1 MSNHIDQFDA
11 AVMMIV
17 GYGDIKIRLIS
28 AFEKH
33 LAVVDSDVLP
43 DVIKNQ
49 FIDLRCRMTGVEPL
63 KGEGQ
68 VRATV
73 RKMSIIEAEKCAQEM
88 LAIYIRLLSKG
99 NTVNESVAEV
109 NVGSKPRIPPFLVRS
124 ANS

>member
-17 GYGDIKIRLIS
+17 GHGDIKVRLIS

-43 DVIKNQ
+43 DLIKNQ
-49 FIDLRCRMTGVEPL
+49 FTDLRRRMTGVEPL
-63 KGEGQ
+63 NGEGQ

-88 LAIYIRLLSKG
+88 LAIYTSLLRKG
-99 NTVNESVAEV
+99 NAVTESIVEV
-109 NVGSKPRIPPFLVRS
+109 NVGSKPRIPPFLVKS

>member
-17 GYGDIKIRLIS
+17 GHGDIKVRLIS

-43 DVIKNQ
+43 DLIKNQ
-49 FIDLRCRMTGVEPL
+49 FTDLRRRMTGVEPL

-88 LAIYIRLLSKG
+88 LAIYTRLLSKG
-99 NTVNESVAEV
+99 VIANESVVEI
-109 NVGSKPRIPPFLVRS
+109 NVGSKPRIPPFLVKS

>member
-17 GYGDIKIRLIS
+17 GHGDIKVRLIS

-43 DVIKNQ
+43 DLIKNQ
-49 FIDLRCRMTGVEPL
+49 FTDLRRRMTGVETL

-88 LAIYIRLLSKG
+88 LAIYTRLLSKS
-99 NTVNESVAEV
+99 VIANESVVEI
-109 NVGSKPRIPPFLVRS
+109 NVGSKPRIPPFLVKS

>member
-1 MSNHIDQFDA
+1 MANHIDQFNA

-17 GYGDIKIRLIS
+17 GHGDIKVRLIS

>member
-1 MSNHIDQFDA
+1 MSNHIDQFNA

-17 GYGDIKIRLIS
+17 GHGDIKVRLIS

-49 FIDLRCRMTGVEPL
+49 FTDLRCRMTGVEPL

-99 NTVNESVAEV
+99 NTGNESVAEV